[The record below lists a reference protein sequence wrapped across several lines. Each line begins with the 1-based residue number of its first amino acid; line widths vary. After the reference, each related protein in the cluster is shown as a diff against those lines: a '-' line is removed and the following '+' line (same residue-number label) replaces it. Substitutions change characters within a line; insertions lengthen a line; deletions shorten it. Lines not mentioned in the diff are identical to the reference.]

1 MPDADATLLMAP
13 CFYAIGSIES
23 LPSPPVRLKVL
34 HICVLSH
41 LSLDQ
46 RMLHSGNKL
55 PSASTA
61 FLDAFV
67 LSRRRDRSAVR
78 RAKGPRSETFMLDR
92 LSDSSAVRLAKGPR
106 SETFMLD
113 RLSDSSAVRLAKG
126 PRSETFMLD
135 RRSDSSAVRLAK
147 GPRSETFMLD
157 RRSDSSAV
165 RLAKGPRSRD
175 LHAVQTK
182 RFQRGEIGQGSE
194 IRDRSCRTD
203 RAIPAQ

>member
-67 LSRRRDRSAVR
+67 LSRPKRS
-78 RAKGPRSETFMLDR
+78 KCGET
-92 LSDSSAVRLAKGPR
+92 
-106 SETFMLD
+106 
-113 RLSDSSAVRLAKG
+113 
-126 PRSETFMLD
+126 
-135 RRSDSSAVRLAK
+135 
-147 GPRSETFMLD
+147 
-157 RRSDSSAV
+157 
-165 RLAKGPRSRD
+165 
-175 LHAVQTK
+175 
-182 RFQRGEIGQGSE
+182 GQGSE
-194 IRDRSCRTD
+194 IRDLHAGQTERFQRSEIGQRSEVRDLHAGQTE
-203 RAIPAQ
+203 RF